1 MKQHYIIWFLVAILI
16 CSTGCEKQLDMVE
29 DPPAKEDRDTTTT
42 DSTGTIVPET
52 GIDPTIKQNAL
63 TVAEAQLTDAG
74 HQICVKAYIVGTAY
88 KSLNNILL
96 WPPFTSSTSIL
107 LSDTPIVTD
116 SQTDETIDINSLLP
130 VCLTDRASIR
140 KKLNLKDN
148 PELWNRQVY
157 IIGTR
162 DYYMNGLGLKIGME
176 YEIVKAKE

>member
-1 MKQHYIIWFLVAILI
+1 
-16 CSTGCEKQLDMVE
+16 MVE
-29 DPPAKEDRDTTTT
+29 DPPAKEDRDTTAT

-116 SQTDETIDINSLLP
+116 SQTDETIDINSFLP

-157 IIGTR
+157 IIR
-162 DYYMNGLGLKIGME
+162 YARLL
-176 YEIVKAKE
+176 YERVGIEKSYGI